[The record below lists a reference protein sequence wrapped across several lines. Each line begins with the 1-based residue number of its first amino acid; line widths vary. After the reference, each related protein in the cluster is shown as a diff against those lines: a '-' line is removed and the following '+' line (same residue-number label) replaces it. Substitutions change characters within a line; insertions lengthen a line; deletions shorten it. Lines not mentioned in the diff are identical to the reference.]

1 MYICTGVCIRT
12 HTYTHVRTY
21 VHVYMRICVRIYV
34 THICSYIYTY
44 IYRSN
49 VHIYISA
56 RIYSSEKKANIL
68 AGVRRARHGVAMLG
82 VYVCVVQCVA
92 VCCGML

>member
-1 MYICTGVCIRT
+1 MYVHLYMYTCAYLYAYM
-12 HTYTHVRTY
+12 HTY
-21 VHVYMRICVRIYV
+21 
-34 THICSYIYTY
+34 ICSYMYIY

-49 VHIYISA
+49 AHIYTSA

-82 VYVCVVQCVA
+82 GYVCVVQRVA
-92 VCCGML
+92 VCCGMF